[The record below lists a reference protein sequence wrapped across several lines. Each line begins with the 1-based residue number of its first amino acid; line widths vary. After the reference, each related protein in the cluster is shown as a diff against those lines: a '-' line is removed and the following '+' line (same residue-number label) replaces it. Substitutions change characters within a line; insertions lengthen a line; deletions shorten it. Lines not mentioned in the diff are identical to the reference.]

1 MTCEEL
7 LKKIAEYR
15 REARRQL
22 SDEEEFEKELEV
34 NNADD
39 ELDEYAAEEEPAK
52 EAVKPKK
59 QEPAKQEPAKQEPA
73 KQEPKKQEPKKQEPK
88 PKQEP
93 VKQEP
98 KKQEPAKPEPKKPE
112 PKQEPVPAV
121 QPVVQPVSV
130 MDAFMHPDGPGKAY
144 CYYDFDD
151 CGYHL
156 ISDIWAV
163 QMLSSRWM
171 PVWVYYKNGKIDHV
185 LTKDEIKKYIK

>member
-1 MTCEEL
+1 MAKKKAREEL

-22 SDEEEFEKELEV
+22 SDEEEFEKELDEAV
-34 NNADD
+34 NN
-39 ELDEYAAEEEPAK
+39 AEEEPAK

-59 QEPAKQEPAKQEPA
+59 QEPAKQEPAK
-73 KQEPKKQEPKKQEPK
+73 KEPK

-171 PVWVYYKNGKIDHV
+171 PVWVYYKDGRIDHV